1 MKKKKKEEKSS
12 TNSSDKSGRKWH
24 LMNVIIVSF
33 PLVFHIINLPEC
45 SCISVWALTKS
56 IQTLCCAVT
65 QIAQAHTHT
74 HAHTRTH
81 TYTTPHLGYQSSTTA
96 LITTINTQQHRVM
109 LTTPP
114 FTVSVCGEFLRSLS
128 FAALHFPCYFP
139 TMHREAY
146 QPRMIYKLSDAL
158 TVQFH
163 TLAGRYNS
171 GSVQRIYGMRAP
183 WGVETPSERKMEAGI
198 KQERSKE

>member
-1 MKKKKKEEKSS
+1 
-12 TNSSDKSGRKWH
+12 
-24 LMNVIIVSF
+24 MNVIIVSF

-56 IQTLCCAVT
+56 IQTLCCSVT
-65 QIAQAHTHT
+65 QIAQAHTR
-74 HAHTRTH
+74 AHTH
-81 TYTTPHLGYQSSTTA
+81 TYTTPHLGYQSSTMA

-114 FTVSVCGEFLRSLS
+114 FTVSICGEFFRSLS

-139 TMHREAY
+139 TMHREDY
-146 QPRMIYKLSDAL
+146 QPRMIYRLSDAL

-171 GSVQRIYGMRAP
+171 GSVRRIYSCKLCEVLRLPLKEKWRSVSSRSAQRNNSAVFMERAWSALETRCLLWIW
-183 WGVETPSERKMEAGI
+183 WGV
-198 KQERSKE
+198 

>member
-1 MKKKKKEEKSS
+1 MDTLCYEEKKKEEKSS

-74 HAHTRTH
+74 HAHTRTYTH
-81 TYTTPHLGYQSSTTA
+81 THLHNTTPRLSVIYYGSDNHNQHTTA
-96 LITTINTQQHRVM
+96 QSHANYTSIHCQRLWWIPSLSFFRC
-109 LTTPP
+109 PP
-114 FTVSVCGEFLRSLS
+114 LSLLFSHNAPRSLS
-128 FAALHFPCYFP
+128 AANDLQAIRCPHGAISHPCWK
-139 TMHREAY
+139 
-146 QPRMIYKLSDAL
+146 I
-158 TVQFH
+158 
-163 TLAGRYNS
+163 
-171 GSVQRIYGMRAP
+171 
-183 WGVETPSERKMEAGI
+183 
-198 KQERSKE
+198 